1 MNEAEYLMKNYGD
14 RGVSYMLLIT
24 IETLRYESD
33 CLKKAREA
41 LLIHKDKTIG
51 PLGIKKRKELYS
63 LCNPYHVHL

>member
-1 MNEAEYLMKNYGD
+1 MKNYGD